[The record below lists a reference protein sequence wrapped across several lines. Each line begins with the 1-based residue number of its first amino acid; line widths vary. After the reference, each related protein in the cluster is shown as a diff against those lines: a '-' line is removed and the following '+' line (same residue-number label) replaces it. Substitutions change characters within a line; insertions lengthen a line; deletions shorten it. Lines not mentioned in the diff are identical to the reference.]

1 MRADDIHDETSL
13 IAWLEARP
21 EQRRRYDAVAIAQR
35 SAMRVL
41 PLWLRDLDHPALR
54 SIRLNPQILLRCL
67 LTAAV
72 SFHQRSPEIMSAARL
87 AAASAALSF
96 TDSRASTKVDPV
108 LAALAELEVKRL
120 REALASAGSSPPDGR
135 VVRTGTDGSGAQM
148 YARIVAAT
156 STATE
161 AINAAET
168 ISSSEATFLA
178 ASAAARAATAYG
190 IANMGTEGIWETTWS
205 DARILEANEDVFSFP
220 LWHTTFNA
228 ELADAESLGLELLS
242 RETGDRNSFWHRW
255 WFAMK
260 RGEPMDWALQRDVAL
275 IPEDIWAKGAKAV
288 GVEIAKIEA
297 RYKRPP
303 PADVLDLAHTD
314 FTYDALRQWMR
325 MVPFE
330 QDISRLRDPVV
341 LGRLQ
346 DASGDLRTVLETL
359 QTAAEAA
366 GRQSANEVKVIAD
379 QIFRELDRVTSHQ
392 ELRVGVLIDLGETL
406 QFASGNEDIR
416 MGLGPI
422 LPRLMDRASDR
433 LLDLLRAY
441 FAPSMVRTAPL
452 REIVLHADESPRAIV
467 DMARKTLAILQDY
480 DGSVIPPL
488 NPEDLEVLEHLNDAL
503 ARAWLLF
510 EAANSTEIKVELG
523 NSFARKAFQLAVDKA
538 RYVKRGYD
546 QVNAAIGGKD
556 NDTADAMLRRIQ
568 LFHTATEIGQWLL
581 ELLKLMTGG

>member
-1 MRADDIHDETSL
+1 MTAEDIHDSDSL
-13 IAWLEARP
+13 QAWLTARP
-21 EQRRRYDAVAIAQR
+21 VDRRQADAIAIAQR
-35 SAMRVL
+35 A
-41 PLWLRDLDHPALR
+41 ALR
-54 SIRLNPQILLRCL
+54 ALPFFLLFVYEPSWGRRGLAAIPVYRSL
-67 LTAAV
+67 LTSGVARV
-72 SFHQRSPEIMSAARL
+72 FGTLDVSAAYAAAAANTASN
-87 AAASAALSF
+87 AAASHDAYAAVNAANAAYAASYAAVYASDAVASAVDAAGA
-96 TDSRASTKVDPV
+96 TANAIANAANDNASTFWQAV
-108 LAALAELEVKRL
+108 
-120 REALASAGSSPPDGR
+120 REDASA
-135 VVRTGTDGSGAQM
+135 
-148 YARIVAAT
+148 
-156 STATE
+156 
-161 AINAAET
+161 
-168 ISSSEATFLA
+168 
-178 ASAAARAATAYG
+178 
-190 IANMGTEGIWETTWS
+190 
-205 DARILEANEDVFSFP
+205 LEAKLDPISQP
-220 LWHTTFNA
+220 LWPGEIPPELLKA
-228 ELADAESLGLELLS
+228 EAEGLERLAT
-242 RETGDRNSFWHRW
+242 ETGDRNSFWHRW

-275 IPEDIWAKGAKAV
+275 IPEEIWKQGARAV

-297 RYKRPP
+297 RYKRPSP

-346 DASGDLRTVLETL
+346 DASDDLRTVLETL

-366 GRQSANEVKVIAD
+366 GRQSANEVKAIAGP
-379 QIFRELDRVTSHQ
+379 IFKELDRVTSHQ

-452 REIVLHADESPRAIV
+452 REIVLQADESPRAIV
-467 DMARKTLAILQDY
+467 EMARKTLAILQDY

-488 NPEDLEVLEHLNDAL
+488 NPEDLEVLQHLNDAL

-581 ELLKLMTGG
+581 ELLKLMTGS